1 MTKISYISVLQMFF
15 NYIKHNVQCKSY
27 LQTCELHKS
36 SASNKNYLLHTIIF
50 LRFRQRKTS
59 EFLQAA
65 HCFILLHMRK
75 SMETRIAIFIPAHRA
90 YRPSKETQISAQKE
104 FTYVLEQKNLYKL
117 SVGSQKK
124 LRQNKLEAQ
133 TTIIKWSELLQKFT
147 TSTVQQYLFTRLL
160 SKSQ

>member
-15 NYIKHNVQCKSY
+15 NYIKHNVQRKSY
-27 LQTCELHKS
+27 LQTYELHNFYLMQKT
-36 SASNKNYLLHTIIF
+36 YLLHTIIF

-90 YRPSKETQISAQKE
+90 YTPSKETQIQS
-104 FTYVLEQKNLYKL
+104 LLRKNSLMF
-117 SVGSQKK
+117 
-124 LRQNKLEAQ
+124 QNKKICISCLWFHRKSLDR
-133 TTIIKWSELLQKFT
+133 TSWKLKPLL
-147 TSTVQQYLFTRLL
+147 
-160 SKSQ
+160 